1 MTHSG
6 SKQMSKGA
14 QKINSILHRV
24 GAKVILEYE
33 YPDLRGKNGVHL
45 RYDFWVQMPGGR
57 PFLIEYDG
65 EAHFEQVKFFQ
76 RKTSDFKRA
85 QERDRI
91 KNKYALM
98 NNIPL
103 YRIPYWEI
111 DNVNTLQDIIFNSKF
126 KVKTKYHNDLLK
138 AP

>member
-14 QKINSILHRV
+14 QKIMLIFRKAGARV
-24 GAKVILEYE
+24 IPEYE
-33 YPDLRGKNGVHL
+33 FPDLRGKKGIPL
-45 RYDFWVQMPGGR
+45 RYDFLIQLPGGA
-57 PFLIEYDG
+57 PFLVEYDG
-65 EAHFEQVKFFQ
+65 EAHFEQIKFFQ
-76 RKTSDFKRA
+76 RKTSDFKKA

-98 NNIPL
+98 HGIPL
-103 YRIPYWEI
+103 YRIPYWKIDEI
-111 DNVNTLQDIIFNSKF
+111 NTVKDILNNYNFL
-126 KVKTKYHNDLLK
+126 VKNKYHNDLLK